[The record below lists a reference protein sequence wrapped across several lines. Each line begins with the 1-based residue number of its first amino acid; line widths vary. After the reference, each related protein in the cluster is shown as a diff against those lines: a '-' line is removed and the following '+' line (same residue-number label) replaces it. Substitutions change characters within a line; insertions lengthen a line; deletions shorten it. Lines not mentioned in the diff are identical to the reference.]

1 MMKGDSSCFPG
12 RRTTC
17 SCRPVQFRPRA
28 IFKKGVIKTLDA
40 KVSFMNQME
49 TKLSTEITVDAMGRT
64 MKVMSDVLEGF
75 SMQEIVRNDDGPDD
89 LLSGFINA
97 LKVEG
102 RSQKT
107 IDRYVYEL
115 GRLMKFVNVPTRK
128 VTVYHL
134 REYLAHEKARG
145 ICDNTL
151 KGLREIYSSY
161 FGWLQRESLIER
173 NPVVNLGKIKVPKKK
188 KELYSEVDLE
198 KLKRNCKNSRDLA
211 IVLFLYATCCR
222 IGEVVE
228 LNRDQVIIENQ
239 KLVVHGKGDK
249 ERKVYFDA
257 VTAEALKQ
265 YLDERTDDCEALFIN
280 RYRERF
286 QDGGIRE
293 MLKRLADRAGVHH
306 VHPHKFR
313 RTKATDLSR
322 HGMPIQDIQAIL
334 GHEKIDTTMQYVQL
348 NDTDIENS
356 YRRFA

>member
-1 MMKGDSSCFPG
+1 MM
-12 RRTTC
+12 
-17 SCRPVQFRPRA
+17 A
-28 IFKKGVIKTLDA
+28 IDA

-49 TKLSTEITVDAMGRT
+49 MKLSTEITADAMGRT

-75 SMQEIVRNDDGPDD
+75 EMRETLRNEDGPDD
-89 LLSGFINA
+89 LLSGFLNA

-107 IDRYVYEL
+107 IDRYTYEI
-115 GRLMKFVNVPTRK
+115 GRLMKFLNVPTRK

-134 REYLAHEKARG
+134 REYLANEKARG

-161 FGWLQRESLIER
+161 FNWLQRESLIDR
-173 NPVVNLGKIKVPKKK
+173 NPVVNLGTIKVPKKK
-188 KELYSEVDLE
+188 KELYTDVDLE
-198 KLKRNCKNSRDLA
+198 KLKRNCTNARDLA

-228 LNRDQVIIENQ
+228 LNRDSVIIENQ

-265 YLDERTDDCEALFIN
+265 YMDGRKDDCEALFVN
-280 RYRERF
+280 RYGERF
-286 QDGGIRE
+286 RGNGIRE
-293 MLKRLADRAGVHH
+293 MLNRLAERAGVNH

-313 RTKATDLSR
+313 RTKATDMAR
-322 HGMPIQDIQAIL
+322 HGMPIQDVQAIL
-334 GHEKIDTTMQYVQL
+334 GHEKIDTTMQYVQM
-348 NDTDIENS
+348 NDTDIESS
-356 YRRFA
+356 YRRYA

>member
-1 MMKGDSSCFPG
+1 M
-12 RRTTC
+12 
-17 SCRPVQFRPRA
+17 A
-28 IFKKGVIKTLDA
+28 IDA

-49 TKLSTEITVDAMGRT
+49 LKLSTEITADAMGRT

-75 SMQEIVRNDDGPDD
+75 EMRETLRSDDSPDD
-89 LLSGFINA
+89 LLAGYLNA

-107 IDRYVYEL
+107 IDRYTYEI
-115 GRLMKFVNVPTRK
+115 GRLMKFLNVPTRK

-134 REYLAHEKARG
+134 REYLANEKARG

-161 FGWLQRESLIER
+161 FNWLQRESLIDR
-173 NPVVNLGKIKVPKKK
+173 NPVVNLGTIKVPKKK
-188 KELYSEVDLE
+188 KELYSDVDLE
-198 KLKRNCKNSRDLA
+198 KLKRNCTNARDLA

-228 LNRDQVIIENQ
+228 LNRDSVIIENQ

-265 YLDERTDDCEALFIN
+265 YLDERTDDCPALFVN
-280 RYRERF
+280 RYGERF
-286 QDGGIRE
+286 QGNGIRE
-293 MLKRLADRAGVHH
+293 MLNRLAERAGVNH

-313 RTKATDLSR
+313 RTKATDLAR
-322 HGMPIQDIQAIL
+322 HGMPIQDVQAIL

-348 NDTDIENS
+348 NDTDIESS

>member
-1 MMKGDSSCFPG
+1 M
-12 RRTTC
+12 
-17 SCRPVQFRPRA
+17 A
-28 IFKKGVIKTLDA
+28 IDA

-49 TKLSTEITVDAMGRT
+49 MKLATEITADAMGRT

-75 SMQEIVRNDDGPDD
+75 EMRETFRSDDSPDD
-89 LLSGFINA
+89 LLAGYLNA

-107 IDRYVYEL
+107 IDRYTYEI
-115 GRLMKFVNVPTRK
+115 GRLMKFLNVPTRK

-134 REYLAHEKARG
+134 REYLANKKARG

-151 KGLREIYSSY
+151 KGLREIFSSY
-161 FGWLQRESLIER
+161 FNWLQRESLIDR
-173 NPVVNLGKIKVPKKK
+173 NPVVNLGTIKVPKKK
-188 KELYSEVDLE
+188 KELYSDVDLE
-198 KLKRNCKNSRDLA
+198 KLKRSCTKKRDLA
-211 IVLFLYATCCR
+211 IVMFLYATCCR

-228 LNRDQVIIENQ
+228 LNRDSVIIENQ

-280 RYRERF
+280 RYKERF
-286 QDGGIRE
+286 QANGIRS
-293 MLKRLADRAGVHH
+293 MLKVLAEQAGVNH

-313 RTKATDLSR
+313 RTKATDLAR
-322 HGMPIQDIQAIL
+322 HGMPIQDVQAIL

-348 NDTDIENS
+348 NDTDIESS

>member
-1 MMKGDSSCFPG
+1 M
-12 RRTTC
+12 
-17 SCRPVQFRPRA
+17 A
-28 IFKKGVIKTLDA
+28 IDA

-49 TKLSTEITVDAMGRT
+49 MKLSTEITADAMGRT

-75 SMQEIVRNDDGPDD
+75 EMRETFRNEDGPDD
-89 LLSGFINA
+89 LLTGYLNA

-107 IDRYVYEL
+107 IDRYTYEI
-115 GRLMKFVNVPTRK
+115 GRLMKFLNIPTRK
-128 VTVYHL
+128 ITVYHL
-134 REYLAHEKARG
+134 REYLANEKARG

-161 FGWLQRESLIER
+161 FNWLQRESLIDR
-173 NPVVNLGKIKVPKKK
+173 NPVVNLGAIKVPKKK
-188 KELYSEVDLE
+188 KELYSDVDLE
-198 KLKRNCKNSRDLA
+198 KLKRNCKKKRDLA
-211 IVLFLYATCCR
+211 IVMFLYATCCR

-228 LNRDQVIIENQ
+228 LNRDSVIIENQ

-280 RYRERF
+280 RYKERL
-286 QDGGIRE
+286 QANGIRS
-293 MLKRLADRAGVHH
+293 MLKDLAKAAGVNH

-313 RTKATDLSR
+313 RTKATDMAR
-322 HGMPIQDIQAIL
+322 HGMPIQDVQAIL
-334 GHEKIDTTMQYVQL
+334 GHEKIDTTMQYVQM
-348 NDTDIENS
+348 NDTDIESS
-356 YRRFA
+356 YRRYA

>member
-1 MMKGDSSCFPG
+1 M
-12 RRTTC
+12 
-17 SCRPVQFRPRA
+17 A
-28 IFKKGVIKTLDA
+28 IDA

-49 TKLSTEITVDAMGRT
+49 MKLSTEITADAMGRT
-64 MKVMSDVLEGF
+64 MKVISDVLEGF
-75 SMQEIVRNDDGPDD
+75 EMRETLRNEDGPDD
-89 LLSGFINA
+89 LLAGYLNA

-107 IDRYVYEL
+107 IDRYTYEI
-115 GRLMKFVNVPTRK
+115 GRLMKFLNVPTRK
-128 VTVYHL
+128 ITVYHL
-134 REYLAHEKARG
+134 REYLANEKARG

-161 FGWLQRESLIER
+161 FNWLQRESLIDR
-173 NPVVNLGKIKVPKKK
+173 NPVVNLGTIKVPKKK
-188 KELYSEVDLE
+188 KELYTDVDLE
-198 KLKRNCKNSRDLA
+198 KLKRNCTNARDLA

-228 LNRDQVIIENQ
+228 LNRDSVIIENQ

-265 YLDERTDDCEALFIN
+265 YLDERTDDCPALFVN
-280 RYRERF
+280 RYGERF
-286 QDGGIRE
+286 RGNGIRE
-293 MLKRLADRAGVHH
+293 MLNRLAERSGVNH

-313 RTKATDLSR
+313 RTKATDLAR
-322 HGMPIQDIQAIL
+322 HGMPIQDVQAIL
-334 GHEKIDTTMQYVQL
+334 GHEKIDTTMKYVQL
-348 NDTDIENS
+348 NDTDIESS

>member
-1 MMKGDSSCFPG
+1 MM
-12 RRTTC
+12 
-17 SCRPVQFRPRA
+17 A
-28 IFKKGVIKTLDA
+28 IDA

-49 TKLSTEITVDAMGRT
+49 MKLSTEITADAMGRT
-64 MKVMSDVLEGF
+64 MKVISDVLEGF
-75 SMQEIVRNDDGPDD
+75 EMRETLRNEDGPDD
-89 LLSGFINA
+89 LLSGFLNA

-107 IDRYVYEL
+107 IDRYTYEI
-115 GRLMKFVNVPTRK
+115 GRLMKFLNVPTRK

-134 REYLAHEKARG
+134 REYLANEKARG

-161 FGWLQRESLIER
+161 FNWLQRESLIDR
-173 NPVVNLGKIKVPKKK
+173 NPVVNLGTIKVPKKK
-188 KELYSEVDLE
+188 KELYTDVDLE
-198 KLKRNCKNSRDLA
+198 KLKRNCTNARDLA

-228 LNRDQVIIENQ
+228 LNRDSVIIENQ

-265 YLDERTDDCEALFIN
+265 YLDGRKDNCPALFVN
-280 RYRERF
+280 RYGERF
-286 QDGGIRE
+286 QGNGIRE
-293 MLKRLADRAGVHH
+293 MLNRLAEHAGVNH

-313 RTKATDLSR
+313 RTKATDLAR
-322 HGMPIQDIQAIL
+322 HGMPIQDVQAIL

-348 NDTDIENS
+348 NDTDIES
-356 YRRFA
+356 SDRRFA

>member
-1 MMKGDSSCFPG
+1 M
-12 RRTTC
+12 
-17 SCRPVQFRPRA
+17 
-28 IFKKGVIKTLDA
+28 IETLDA

-49 TKLSTEITVDAMGRT
+49 IRLSTEITADAMGRT
-64 MKVMSDVLEGF
+64 MKAMSDVLEGF
-75 SMQEIVRNDDGPDD
+75 DMQEVMRGDEGPDD
-89 LLSGFINA
+89 LLTGFINA
-97 LKVEG
+97 LRVEG

-107 IDRYVYEL
+107 IDRYVYEI
-115 GRLMKFVNVPTRK
+115 GRLMKFLNVPTRK

-134 REYLAHEKARG
+134 RDYLAKEKARG
-145 ICDNTL
+145 ISDNTL

-161 FGWLQRESLIER
+161 FNWLQRESLIER
-173 NPVVNLGKIKVPKKK
+173 NPVVNLGTIKVPKKK

-198 KLKRNCKNSRDLA
+198 KLKRNCTNSRDLA

-249 ERKVYFDA
+249 ERKVYFDT
-257 VTAEALKQ
+257 VTADALKQ
-265 YLDERTDDCEALFIN
+265 YMDERTDDCEALFIN
-280 RYRERF
+280 RYKQRLSAN
-286 QDGGIRE
+286 GIRC
-293 MLKRLADRAGVHH
+293 MLKELAKRAGVHH

-313 RTKATDLSR
+313 RTKATAMARS
-322 HGMPIQDIQAIL
+322 GMPIQDVQAIL

>member
-1 MMKGDSSCFPG
+1 M
-12 RRTTC
+12 
-17 SCRPVQFRPRA
+17 A
-28 IFKKGVIKTLDA
+28 IDA

-49 TKLSTEITVDAMGRT
+49 MKLSTEITADAMGRT

-75 SMQEIVRNDDGPDD
+75 EMRETLRNEDGPDD
-89 LLSGFINA
+89 LLAGYLNA

-107 IDRYVYEL
+107 IDRYTYEI
-115 GRLMKFVNVPTRK
+115 GRLMKFLNVPTRK

-134 REYLAHEKARG
+134 REYLANEKARG

-161 FGWLQRESLIER
+161 FNWLQRESLIDR
-173 NPVVNLGKIKVPKKK
+173 NPVVNLGTIKVPKKK
-188 KELYSEVDLE
+188 KELYTDVDLE
-198 KLKRNCKNSRDLA
+198 KLKRNCTNARDLA

-228 LNRDQVIIENQ
+228 LNRDSVIIENQ

-265 YLDERTDDCEALFIN
+265 YLDERTDDCPALFVN
-280 RYRERF
+280 RYGERF
-286 QDGGIRE
+286 QGNGIRE
-293 MLKRLADRAGVHH
+293 MLNRLAERAGVNH

-313 RTKATDLSR
+313 RTKATDLAR
-322 HGMPIQDIQAIL
+322 HGMPIQDVQAIL

-348 NDTDIENS
+348 NDTDIESS

>member
-1 MMKGDSSCFPG
+1 M
-12 RRTTC
+12 
-17 SCRPVQFRPRA
+17 A
-28 IFKKGVIKTLDA
+28 IDA

-49 TKLSTEITVDAMGRT
+49 MKLSTEITADAMGRT

-75 SMQEIVRNDDGPDD
+75 EMRETLRNEDGPDD
-89 LLSGFINA
+89 LLSGFLNA

-107 IDRYVYEL
+107 IDRYTYEI
-115 GRLMKFVNVPTRK
+115 GRLMKFLNVPTRK

-134 REYLAHEKARG
+134 REYLANEKARG

-161 FGWLQRESLIER
+161 FNWLQRESLIDR
-173 NPVVNLGKIKVPKKK
+173 NPVVNLGTIKVPKKK
-188 KELYSEVDLE
+188 KELYTDVDLE
-198 KLKRNCKNSRDLA
+198 KLKRNCTNARDLA

-228 LNRDQVIIENQ
+228 LNRDSVIIENQ

-265 YLDERTDDCEALFIN
+265 YMDGRKDDCEALFVN
-280 RYRERF
+280 RYGERF
-286 QDGGIRE
+286 RGNGIRE
-293 MLKRLADRAGVHH
+293 MLNRLAERAGVNH

-313 RTKATDLSR
+313 RTKATDMAR
-322 HGMPIQDIQAIL
+322 HGMPIQDVQAIL
-334 GHEKIDTTMQYVQL
+334 GHEKIDTTMQYVQM
-348 NDTDIENS
+348 NDTDIESS
-356 YRRFA
+356 YRRYA

>member
-1 MMKGDSSCFPG
+1 M
-12 RRTTC
+12 
-17 SCRPVQFRPRA
+17 A
-28 IFKKGVIKTLDA
+28 IDA

-49 TKLSTEITVDAMGRT
+49 MKLSTEITADAMGRT

-75 SMQEIVRNDDGPDD
+75 EMRETLRSDDSPDD
-89 LLSGFINA
+89 LLAGYLNA

-107 IDRYVYEL
+107 IDRYTYEI
-115 GRLMKFVNVPTRK
+115 GRLMKFLNVPTRK

-134 REYLAHEKARG
+134 REYLANEKARG

-161 FGWLQRESLIER
+161 FNWLQRESLIDR
-173 NPVVNLGKIKVPKKK
+173 NPVVNLGAIKVPKKT
-188 KELYSEVDLE
+188 KELYTDVDLE
-198 KLKRNCKNSRDLA
+198 KLKRNCTNARDLA

-228 LNRDQVIIENQ
+228 LNRDSVIIENQ

-265 YLDERTDDCEALFIN
+265 YLDERTDDCPALFVN
-280 RYRERF
+280 RYGERF
-286 QDGGIRE
+286 QGNGIRE
-293 MLKRLADRAGVHH
+293 MLNRLAERAGVNH

-313 RTKATDLSR
+313 RTKATDLAR
-322 HGMPIQDIQAIL
+322 HGMPIQDVQAIL
-334 GHEKIDTTMQYVQL
+334 GHEKIDTTMRYVQL
-348 NDTDIENS
+348 NDTDIESS